1 VVATIEQ
8 LTCSPA
14 RTSEDR
20 ITIFASAGCALT
32 CPSKPCYL
40 SFSNF
45 NKGGGGEFQRSQ
57 MFKERELEGMVE
69 FQLQP
74 YINREFHRFKLLR
87 ARSGGMTGY

>member
-1 VVATIEQ
+1 
-8 LTCSPA
+8 
-14 RTSEDR
+14 
-20 ITIFASAGCALT
+20 
-32 CPSKPCYL
+32 
-40 SFSNF
+40 
-45 NKGGGGEFQRSQ
+45 